1 MRSPGCARLLSII
14 AALPLLVML
23 APPLRAQ
30 GEPPPKPIKAT
41 ADLGYVGTK
50 GNSEVQTLTASDK
63 FEWKPGKWLVMQDGA
78 AVWGTDHDVEN
89 AGRYFVGLRGER
101 ELIPHV
107 SAYLQGGWRRNTFAA
122 ISRQFDESV
131 GLAYH
136 VLTPNPHQLD
146 FEAGV
151 GLAQRRTTLGVQDD
165 FSTYRLAENYR
176 YYFREKTWFDA
187 NGIFLGNFDNS
198 NDYEWDATA
207 ALVAPVSGLLA
218 LKVGYNYHD
227 RNAPPPGIKKWDS
240 TLAAGI
246 QIAY

>member
-1 MRSPGCARLLSII
+1 MRCPGRFPLPSAI
-14 AALPLLVML
+14 AALSALAML
-23 APPLRAQ
+23 ASPLRAQ
-30 GEPPPKPIKAT
+30 DAPPTKPLKAT
-41 ADLGYVGTK
+41 ADFGYVGTK
-50 GNSEVQTLTASDK
+50 GNSDVQTLTSSDK
-63 FEWKPGKWLVMQDGA
+63 LEWKPGKWLITQDGA
-78 AVWGTDHDVEN
+78 AVWGTDHGVEN

-107 SAYLQGGWRRNTFAA
+107 SAYLQGSWRRNTFAA

-136 VLTPNPHQLD
+136 VLQPTPHQLD

-151 GLAQRRTTLGVQDD
+151 GLAQRRTTLDTQDD

-187 NGIFLGNFDNS
+187 NGIFLGNFEDS
-198 NDYEWDATA
+198 NDYEWDATT
-207 ALVAPVSGLLA
+207 ALVAPIAGMLA
-218 LKVGYNYHD
+218 LKIGYNYHN
-227 RNAPPPGIKKWDS
+227 RNAPPPGVKKWDS

-246 QIAY
+246 QFTY